1 MPQILRSRNVM
12 QNVKTKGKS
21 NEGSFETVKY
31 IRDVE
36 ASSETKIYCTYILLY
51 RRLTLVTVW

>member
-1 MPQILRSRNVM
+1 M

-31 IRDVE
+31 FRDVE